1 MAININKIS
10 NIKLNTREKISV
22 GIAIAAIV
30 IFLFCQFLVF
40 PVLDKNEQLTDRIA
54 TREQQLVKIKEL
66 QTTYRETSSKSQQT
80 QQLLKTR
87 RQGFTLF
94 SFLETLAGRTGVKS
108 NIAYM
113 KPTTTSQKDSPY
125 RLSMVEMKL
134 QEITMSQL
142 LAYLH
147 GIETARDMI
156 VIRRLSIAKSE
167 QKAGLINTIFQVET
181 LEI

>member
-10 NIKLNTREKISV
+10 SIKLNTREKISV

-66 QTTYRETSSKSQQT
+66 QTTYRETSSKAQQT